1 MRNNTQTNSL
11 IKLVIILADFVVLN
25 LLLFLL
31 LYTQV
36 DIMRITVVEKR
47 IFVFI
52 CNVSLLISEYRFS
65 AKIHERLVDVGG
77 VLKRTIFLVLIH
89 ILVAYILLRSMR
101 FDARVGLPLLIHGSI
116 MLTILLVLRILERWI
131 VKRLRQRG
139 FNTRTITLV
148 GSGVDLH
155 GLHDKL
161 MNKPTLGYKVV
172 SYYGDLDFQPRMGSV
187 DSFKELLNSPDQL
200 VLGDELYMCVPR
212 NERSLIQQT
221 ELMCD
226 RKMVK
231 FYYVPIKEEGIKLQ
245 PVMLDDLE
253 LFTTYVSPLEDSLSK
268 FVKRIFDIVVA
279 SLCLLLTSLLFPFVA
294 LIIKIQSPG
303 PVFFKQRRT
312 GFDGREFWMYKFR
325 SMHVNADA
333 DRLQATE
340 DDPRKYPFGN
350 FMRKTN
356 IDELPQFW
364 NVLCGDMSIVGP
376 RPHMV
381 AHTEQYAQ
389 LIDKYM
395 IRHFVKPG
403 VTGWAQV
410 TGFRGETKELWQ
422 MEGRVEHDIW
432 YIQNWSVWLDVR
444 IILMTIKSI
453 FIHDKNAY

>member
-1 MRNNTQTNSL
+1 
-11 IKLVIILADFVVLN
+11 
-25 LLLFLL
+25 
-31 LYTQV
+31 
-36 DIMRITVVEKR
+36 
-47 IFVFI
+47 
-52 CNVSLLISEYRFS
+52 
-65 AKIHERLVDVGG
+65 
-77 VLKRTIFLVLIH
+77 
-89 ILVAYILLRSMR
+89 
-101 FDARVGLPLLIHGSI
+101 
-116 MLTILLVLRILERWI
+116 
-131 VKRLRQRG
+131 
-139 FNTRTITLV
+139 
-148 GSGVDLH
+148 
-155 GLHDKL
+155 
-161 MNKPTLGYKVV
+161 
-172 SYYGDLDFQPRMGSV
+172 
-187 DSFKELLNSPDQL
+187 
-200 VLGDELYMCVPR
+200 
-212 NERSLIQQT
+212 
-221 ELMCD
+221 
-226 RKMVK
+226 
-231 FYYVPIKEEGIKLQ
+231 
-245 PVMLDDLE
+245 MLDDLE
-253 LFTTYVSPLEDSLSK
+253 LFTTYISPLEDSTNK
-268 FVKRIFDIVVA
+268 VVKRLFDIVVA
-279 SLCLLLTSLLFPFVA
+279 FLCLVPSALLFPFVA

-303 PVFFKQRRT
+303 PIFFKQRRT

-422 MEGRVEHDIW
+422 MEGRVERDIW

>member
-1 MRNNTQTNSL
+1 MKNNTRTNSL
-11 IKLVIILADFVVLN
+11 IKWVIIAWDFILLN
-25 LLLFLL
+25 VLLFIL
-31 LYTQV
+31 LYSQYSIFKGSF
-36 DIMRITVVEKR
+36 DDKR
-47 IFVFI
+47 LFVFV
-52 CNVSLLISEYRFS
+52 CNIAMVISEYRFS
-65 AKIHERLVDVGG
+65 TKIHERLVDAGG
-77 VLKRTIFLVLIH
+77 IIKRTINLVLVVMLVSYVLMRAMQLDSRVGIPLLLLGASMMVI
-89 ILVAYILLRSMR
+89 ILVIR
-101 FDARVGLPLLIHGSI
+101 F
-116 MLTILLVLRILERWI
+116 LERWLI
-131 VKRLRQRG
+131 KRARRQG
-139 FNTRTITLV
+139 MNTRTITLV
-148 GSGVDLH
+148 GSHENLSK
-155 GLHDKL
+155 LYDKL
-161 MNKPTLGYKVV
+161 MQNPTLGYRVI
-172 SYYGDLDFQPRMGSV
+172 SYYGSLDYMPRIGNLDDFV
-187 DSFKELLNSPDQL
+187 RLIDTPDQL
-200 VLGDELYMCVPR
+200 VLGDELYICIPR
-212 NERSLIQQT
+212 TEQSIIKKT
-221 ELMCD
+221 ELLCD

-231 FYYVPIKEEGIKLQ
+231 FFYIPIQDDGIKLQ

-253 LFTTYVSPLEDSLSK
+253 LFTTYVSPLEDSLNRV
-268 FVKRIFDIVVA
+268 VKRVFDIVAAV
-279 SLCLLLTSLLFPFVA
+279 LCLVPTALLFPFVA
-294 LIIKIQSPG
+294 LIIKTQSPG
-303 PVFFKQRRT
+303 PIFFKQRRT

-422 MEGRVEHDIW
+422 MEGRVERDIW

-444 IILMTIKSI
+444 IVLMTIRSI

>member
-1 MRNNTQTNSL
+1 MKSNARTNSL
-11 IKLVIILADFVVLN
+11 IKWMIILGDFILLN
-25 LLLFLL
+25 TFLIILLFLFDRL
-31 LYTQV
+31 FV
-36 DIMRITVVEKR
+36 DNIEKR
-47 IFVFI
+47 LFVFV
-52 CNVSLLISEYRFS
+52 CNIAMVISEYRFS
-65 AKIHERLVDVGG
+65 TKIHERLVDAGNIIE
-77 VLKRTIFLVLIH
+77 RTTGLVLLQ
-89 ILVAYILLRSMR
+89 ILVSYILMR
-101 FDARVGLPLLIHGSI
+101 AIQLDSRVGIPLLILGLSMMI
-116 MLTILLVLRILERWI
+116 IFLCMRFLERWFI
-131 VKRLRQRG
+131 KRARSKG
-139 FNTRTITLV
+139 MNTRTITLV
-148 GSGVDLH
+148 GSHKDLSK
-155 GLHDKL
+155 LYDKL
-161 MNKPTLGYKVV
+161 MSNPTLGFQVV
-172 SYYGDLDFQPRMGSV
+172 SYYGSLDYQPRMGSL
-187 DSFKELLNSPDQL
+187 DDFTKIIDTPDQL
-200 VLGDELYMCVPR
+200 VLGDELYMCIPR
-212 NERSLIQQT
+212 TEQSIIKKT
-221 ELMCD
+221 ELLCD

-231 FYYVPIKEEGIKLQ
+231 FFYVPIQDDGIKLQ

-253 LFTTYVSPLEDSLSK
+253 LFTTYISPLEDSTNK
-268 FVKRIFDIVVA
+268 VVKRLFDIVVA
-279 SLCLLLTSLLFPFVA
+279 FLCLVPSALLFPFVA

-303 PVFFKQRRT
+303 PIFFKQRRT

-422 MEGRVEHDIW
+422 MEGRVERDIW

-444 IILMTIKSI
+444 IVLMTIRSI